1 MSTNERGAFIVIEGL
16 DRCGKSTQC
25 KKLFELL
32 TNDGRSV
39 ELMRFPDRETVIG
52 KMIHSYLNQESD
64 LDDHAIHLLFAAN
77 RWEKSAM
84 IHSQLQS
91 GTTLICDRYAFSGVA
106 FTSAKFQLRTPPQP
120 ESFIS
125 LSSPDRGLPLPD
137 LVIFLTMPMEAMI
150 TRGGFGQERY
160 EKEDLQAEVKRQFKQ
175 VVEPAFT
182 RLHGQGRWVEIDAS
196 GSIEEVTSRISKTVD
211 CLLGSKLDPVVGN
224 LWAE

>member
-1 MSTNERGAFIVIEGL
+1 MSADNRGAFVVIEGL

-25 KKLFELL
+25 KILADRL
-32 TNDGRSV
+32 TNAGRSV

-77 RWEKSAM
+77 RWEKR
-84 IHSQLQS
+84 HLQS

-120 ESFIS
+120 ESFTS

-137 LVIFLTMPMEAMI
+137 LVIFLTMPMEATV

-160 EKEDLQAEVKRQFKQ
+160 EKEDLQAEVKRQFEQ

-182 RLHGQGRWVEIDAS
+182 RLHGQGRWVEINAS
-196 GSIEEVTSRISKTVD
+196 GSIDEVTCRISKTVD
-211 CLLGSKLDPVVGN
+211 RLLGSKLDPAVGK